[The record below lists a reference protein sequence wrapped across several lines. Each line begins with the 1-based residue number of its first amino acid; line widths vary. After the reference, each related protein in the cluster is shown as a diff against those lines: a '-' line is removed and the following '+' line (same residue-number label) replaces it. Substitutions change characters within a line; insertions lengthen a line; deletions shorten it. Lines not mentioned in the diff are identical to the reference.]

1 LAIFPY
7 SVTEPQLQSLFEPHG
22 AVKRVNIVMDD
33 ETGRS
38 KDFAFV
44 DTTGTSEANK
54 AYLALGGRDLAGR
67 TLRGNEAKVTR
78 P

>member
-1 LAIFPY
+1 
-7 SVTEPQLQSLFEPHG
+7 
-22 AVKRVNIVMDD
+22 MDD